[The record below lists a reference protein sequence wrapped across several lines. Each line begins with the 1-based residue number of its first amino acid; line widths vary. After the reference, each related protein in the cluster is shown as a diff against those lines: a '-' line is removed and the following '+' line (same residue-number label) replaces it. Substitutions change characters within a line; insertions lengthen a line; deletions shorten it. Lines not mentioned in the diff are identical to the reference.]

1 MENIKI
7 NTEYITLGQILKMK
21 EIITS
26 GGMAK
31 EYLLENEV
39 LVESVPENRRG
50 RKIYPGMVVE
60 IAKIRYLVE

>member
-1 MENIKI
+1 MEKIKI

>member
-1 MENIKI
+1 MEKIKI
-7 NTEYITLGQILKMK
+7 NTEYITLGQILKTK